1 MSNNIN
7 LSDGF
12 KEVTINNDKNRVIR
26 INPTDINFITRYN
39 ETVKK
44 LDELNEKY
52 ANIKEDD
59 LSLEEQSKIISEI
72 DNQAKEYLDY
82 IVGSPVSEIVFG
94 TASCLSLSGGQTVLE
109 NFLESYVGFMAPTIK
124 EEYKKSR
131 QRVNKYT
138 SQAKRVSKK

>member
-12 KEVTINNDKNRVIR
+12 KEVTINNDPNRVIR
-26 INPTDINFITRYN
+26 INPTDVNFISRYN

-44 LDELNEKY
+44 IDELSEKY
-52 ANIKEDD
+52 ANVKEDE
-59 LSLEEQSKIISEI
+59 LFLEEQAETISNI
-72 DNQAKEYLDY
+72 DKQAKEYLDY
-82 IVGSPVSEIVFG
+82 IVGSPVSETVFG
-94 TASCLSLSGGQTVLE
+94 TSSCLSFSDGKTVLE
-109 NFLESYVGFMAPTIK
+109 NFLEAYVGFMTPAIK